1 MRFKPGQK
9 VVCVH
14 KGDWKSIVSGRTM
27 NDSKPEYN
35 EIVTVKEYKSIAF
48 TTGIQLTEY
57 PTIHGEVQIFQEKW
71 FEPLMDI
78 TELTEILEQQ
88 PEHA

>member
-1 MRFKPGQK
+1 MRFKTGQK
-9 VVCVH
+9 VVCVNRN
-14 KGDWKSIVSGRTM
+14 GWTSRLSGK
-27 NDSKPEYN
+27 SKPGPLFN
-35 EIVTVKEYKSIAF
+35 EIVTVESNQPDNTIR
-48 TTGIQLTEY
+48 LTEY
-57 PTIHGEVQIFQEKW
+57 RMPGFIALRFSYEEDQ

>member
-1 MRFKPGQK
+1 MKFKKGQK
-9 VVCVH
+9 VVCV
-14 KGDWKSIVSGRTM
+14 DVTPRNFPDSGGLIL
-27 NDSKPEYN
+27 N
-35 EIVTVKEYKSIAF
+35 EIY
-48 TTGIQLTEY
+48 
-57 PTIHGEVQIFQEKW
+57 TIFGPNVFGAKGVILYEVRSPYNLDGSFWEDR